1 MRKSDTHEVNAKF
14 ISSVEIF
21 STLDRKQINKLSRL
35 CLYRAYPKGQVI
47 IKEGDTGL
55 GLFIIAS
62 GKVGVFKDYDKN
74 KVVLANLEKG
84 ACVGELALLDEQP
97 RSASVV
103 SSEDVECLLITRDA
117 FNKLV
122 RKDADIVLRISST
135 ITDKLRRAN
144 SKLIELTSQEG
155 SAKPAEVKSTP
166 SNSAEK
172 NKAKEEDKVED
183 KVEEK
188 TVSQEESKT
197 EPESIEYEEDDS
209 SESAGGFSGFIAKIH
224 EKISDLGIHEKISG
238 AIPKSIRQHFHPD
251 D

>member
-1 MRKSDTHEVNAKF
+1 VFDVRKSDIYEVNAKF
-14 ISSVEIF
+14 ISNVEIF

-35 CLYRAYPKGQVI
+35 CLYRTYPKGQVI

-55 GLFIIAS
+55 GLFIITS

-74 KVVLANLEKG
+74 QVVLANLEKG

-97 RSASVV
+97 RSATVV
-103 SSEDVECLLITRDA
+103 SSEDVECLLITRDS

-122 RKDADIVLRISST
+122 RKDADIVLRIAST

-144 SKLIELTSQEG
+144 SKLMELTSQEG

-172 NKAKEEDKVED
+172 NKAKEEDKVEA
-183 KVEEK
+183 K
-188 TVSQEESKT
+188 TVSQEET
-197 EPESIEYEEDDS
+197 EPESTEYEEDDS
-209 SESAGGFSGFIAKIH
+209 SESGGGFSGFIAKIH

-238 AIPKSIRQHFHPD
+238 VIPKSIRQHFHPD